1 MNRMN
6 QKQRILKF
14 LSEGRKLTRLN
25 SWERLGI
32 LEAPA
37 RISELKKEGHE
48 IKKRNRKVVN
58 SYGEERTIAE
68 WYM

>member
-1 MNRMN
+1 MN
-6 QKQRILKF
+6 QKTRILKF
-14 LSEGRKLTRLN
+14 LQEGRKLTRLN

-48 IKKRNRKVVN
+48 IVTRMRPVVN
-58 SYGEERTIAE
+58 RYGEETRIAE
-68 WYM
+68 WSIAK